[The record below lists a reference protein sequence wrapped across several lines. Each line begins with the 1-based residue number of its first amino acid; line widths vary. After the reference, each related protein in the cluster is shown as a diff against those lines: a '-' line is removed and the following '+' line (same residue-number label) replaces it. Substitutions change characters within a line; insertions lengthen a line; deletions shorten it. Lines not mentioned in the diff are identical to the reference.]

1 MARSIWSGTIT
12 FGLIAIP
19 VKLFTAVRHKGVSFN
34 QLDDRNMGR
43 IRYQK
48 VSEQTGEEVPA
59 DQIVKG
65 YEISKGRYIVVDPDE
80 LEPFVPAATK
90 TIDLEEFVDLD
101 QIDPIYFEK
110 PYYLAPHLNPKPYV
124 LLARALESTGKVA
137 IARFVMRNRQYT
149 AAIRADEQPADD
161 VDAGLRRRGRAG
173 RRGRGARRRS
183 ATSTVADRE
192 VKMAEMLV
200 ESLTAEFDPDKY
212 TDDYRVQVLDL
223 IAKKAAGEEFELP
236 AVAGEAAEDRRHDG
250 RPGGQRRGGQG
261 RPPASPDR
269 PGEASRRQ
277 RQEGCVTSQDGQT
290 ASQEDRLTDVPSFS
304 GGVARVRAV

>member
-48 VSEQTGEEVPA
+48 VSEQTGEEVPS

-65 YEISKGRYIVVDPDE
+65 YEITRGRYVVVDPDE
-80 LEPFVPAATK
+80 LEPFFPAATK

-110 PYYLAPHLNPKPYV
+110 PYYLAPHLSPKPYV
-124 LLARALESTGKVA
+124 LLARALESSGKVA

-149 AAIRADEQPADD
+149 AAIRAENSRLIMSTLVYADEVVP
-161 VDAGLRRRGRAG
+161 VDRGR
-173 RRGRGARRRS
+173 RARRPR
-183 ATSTVADRE
+183 
-192 VKMAEMLV
+192 
-200 ESLTAEFDPDKY
+200 
-212 TDDYRVQVLDL
+212 
-223 IAKKAAGEEFELP
+223 
-236 AVAGEAAEDRRHDG
+236 
-250 RPGGQRRGGQG
+250 
-261 RPPASPDR
+261 
-269 PGEASRRQ
+269 
-277 RQEGCVTSQDGQT
+277 
-290 ASQEDRLTDVPSFS
+290 
-304 GGVARVRAV
+304 